1 MGFAAAKERIASLT
15 KTLETYNYQYYV
27 LDNPSVS
34 DYTYDELM
42 HELRK
47 LEQDFPQLAS
57 PTSPTRTVG
66 GVASNAFEKVPHA
79 VQMMSLQDVFS
90 FSEVA
95 DFVQRCKEAVSDPR
109 FIVEPKIDG
118 LSVSLEYENG
128 EFVRGSTRG
137 DGFIGEDVTHNLRT
151 IRSIPL
157 HLEHAPAYLEVRGEV
172 YMPRTSFDA
181 LVQQQEQ
188 EGESPFKNPRNAA
201 AGSLR
206 QKDAQ
211 VAAKRNLDIWIF
223 NIQQVRGAVLNG
235 HEESLQYMQKLGLKT
250 IVHRTACHTFEE
262 IQKAIETIGQQRD
275 QYAYDTDGVVIKV
288 DRFSQRE
295 ELGATTKVPK
305 WAVAYKFPPE
315 VKETTLHTIEVN
327 VGRTGVITPVAV
339 FNPIQLAG
347 TEVSRA
353 TLHNQDFINEKQIR
367 IGDRIQVRKAG
378 EIIPEVVASIQH
390 AADSTPYKLPEY
402 CPICKTKAVRDEEE
416 SALRCPNPDC
426 PAQLMKRMIHFAS
439 RDAMNIEGL
448 GPQNLILLKE
458 HGLVHSVADLYIL
471 QKEQLLEL
479 DRFAE
484 KSAENLIRAIAQ
496 SKNNSLDRLIYGLGI
511 RGIGSRAATL
521 LCQAF
526 PTMEQIKLATAEEI
540 AQAID
545 GFGMIMAEN
554 IVHAFQEPHFLH
566 LIDRLESLGL
576 CMTYT
581 QSVPIDQRFAGKTF
595 VLTGTLPTLKRS
607 EAKALIEQYG
617 GKVSSSVSKKT
628 DFVVA
633 GEDAG
638 SKLDKANQ
646 LGISILSESELL
658 EQINEKGGIKNAY

>member
-1 MGFAAAKERIASLT
+1 
-15 KTLETYNYQYYV
+15 
-27 LDNPSVS
+27 
-34 DYTYDELM
+34 
-42 HELRK
+42 
-47 LEQDFPQLAS
+47 
-57 PTSPTRTVG
+57 
-66 GVASNAFEKVPHA
+66 
-79 VQMMSLQDVFS
+79 
-90 FSEVA
+90 
-95 DFVQRCKEAVSDPR
+95 
-109 FIVEPKIDG
+109 
-118 LSVSLEYENG
+118 
-128 EFVRGSTRG
+128 
-137 DGFIGEDVTHNLRT
+137 
-151 IRSIPL
+151 
-157 HLEHAPAYLEVRGEV
+157 
-172 YMPRTSFDA
+172 
-181 LVQQQEQ
+181 
-188 EGESPFKNPRNAA
+188 
-201 AGSLR
+201 
-206 QKDAQ
+206 
-211 VAAKRNLDIWIF
+211 
-223 NIQQVRGAVLNG
+223 
-235 HEESLQYMQKLGLKT
+235 
-250 IVHRTACHTFEE
+250 
-262 IQKAIETIGQQRD
+262 
-275 QYAYDTDGVVIKV
+275 
-288 DRFSQRE
+288 
-295 ELGATTKVPK
+295 
-305 WAVAYKFPPE
+305 
-315 VKETTLHTIEVN
+315 
-327 VGRTGVITPVAV
+327 
-339 FNPIQLAG
+339 
-347 TEVSRA
+347 
-353 TLHNQDFINEKQIR
+353 
-367 IGDRIQVRKAG
+367 
-378 EIIPEVVASIQH
+378 
-390 AADSTPYKLPEY
+390 
-402 CPICKTKAVRDEEE
+402 
-416 SALRCPNPDC
+416 
-426 PAQLMKRMIHFAS
+426 MKRMIHFAS

-458 HGLVHSVADLYIL
+458 HGLVHSVADLYTL

-545 GFGMIMAEN
+545 GFGKIMAEN